1 MKHTNNMY
9 TCERCGYQTQ
19 RKNILKSHLERKF
32 TCKPIQSNIDVTE
45 LLTQFSK
52 PYCCKYC
59 SKGFVHNSSK
69 YRHEKTC
76 KVSQM
81 IQSENVTNNNITNN
95 ITNNNC
101 NNTINLNITLNA
113 YNQSNVDFLLNSTE
127 KMKNILN
134 SSGVIQNL
142 LKEINFNKEHPE
154 NHNLSITNLRSN
166 RAEVYDGNSFI
177 VKDKMEVIHT
187 KMIELIDIVKQSQ
200 DVDIAPERLQRMLKV
215 FEDLETH
222 IKKKGS
228 QKSNLNYNKLYK
240 ETEDICYNNRDI
252 IRHTKKNIQTN

>member
-1 MKHTNNMY
+1 MK
-9 TCERCGYQTQ
+9 
-19 RKNILKSHLERKF
+19 S
-32 TCKPIQSNIDVTE
+32 
-45 LLTQFSK
+45 
-52 PYCCKYC
+52 
-59 SKGFVHNSSK
+59 
-69 YRHEKTC
+69 
-76 KVSQM
+76 
-81 IQSENVTNNNITNN
+81 
-95 ITNNNC
+95 
-101 NNTINLNITLNA
+101 
-113 YNQSNVDFLLNSTE
+113 
-127 KMKNILN
+127 ILN

-200 DVDIAPERLQRMLKV
+200 DVNIAPERLQRMLKV

-222 IKKKGS
+222 IKNKGS

-240 ETEDICYNNRDI
+240 ETEDMCYNNRELI
-252 IRHTKKNIQTN
+252 KNTKKKITVTDDFI